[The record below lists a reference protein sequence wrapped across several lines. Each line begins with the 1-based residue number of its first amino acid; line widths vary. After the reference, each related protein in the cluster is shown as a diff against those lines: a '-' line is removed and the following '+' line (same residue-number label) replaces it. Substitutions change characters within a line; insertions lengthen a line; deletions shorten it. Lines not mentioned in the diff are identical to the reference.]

1 MSHEFI
7 LIFLL
12 KFEITGFLPS
22 FFYFCVLTH
31 MLKTLVSCDINIIIC
46 SLSVNQYN
54 KTNAISNNMVTDIV

>member
-12 KFEITGFLPS
+12 KFEITGFLLS
-22 FFYFCVLTH
+22 FFYFCLLTH

-46 SLSVNQYN
+46 SLYVNQYN
-54 KTNAISNNMVTDIV
+54 KTNAINNMVIEIV